1 MLRTSFVLV
10 TLLALCNTN
19 AVSAQPRVDKNVVF
33 GTYSGLAL
41 LMDVHHPARKNGR
54 GVVVINGSGWQR
66 PLGYDAPLLKDDE
79 ADRSVE
85 TLVQPALDAGY
96 TAFVLT
102 HRAAPRFTYPAAV
115 LDVQRGVRYVRHHAA
130 DYGIAPDK
138 LGAIGFSSGGY
149 LALMLG
155 LQDAPGNPG
164 DADPVNREPARVQA
178 VVAIDAPADLR
189 ALSLAGALFAF
200 QFIGA
205 FAIDVATAQP
215 FPAGT
220 AEEKLF
226 REASPISYVS
236 ADDAPVL
243 LIHGSADDLI
253 PVAQAEVLAKSL
265 RAAAV
270 EERLEVV
277 PNGQHV
283 VWSTPGVNWDAFPSM
298 ISQWLDAHLQ

>member
-1 MLRTSFVLV
+1 
-10 TLLALCNTN
+10 
-19 AVSAQPRVDKNVVF
+19 VDRNIVF

-41 LMDVHHPARKNGR
+41 LMDVYQPARKNGR

-66 PLGYDAPLLKDDE
+66 PLGYDAPLLKDD
-79 ADRSVE
+79 DVE
-85 TLVQPALDAGY
+85 TLVAPAVNAGY

-115 LDVQRGVRYVRHHAA
+115 LDVQRGVRYIRHHSA
-130 DYGIAPDK
+130 DYGIDPQK

-155 LQDAPGNPG
+155 LQDGVGVADDP
-164 DADPVNREPARVQA
+164 DPVNREGSRVQA
-178 VVAIDAPADLR
+178 VVAIAAPADLR
-189 ALSLAGALFAF
+189 AMSLAGALFAF
-200 QFIGA
+200 QFAGA
-205 FAIDVATAQP
+205 FAIDVSTAQP

-220 AEEKLF
+220 VEEKLF

-236 ADDAPVL
+236 SDDAPVL

-253 PVAQAEVLAKSL
+253 PVSQAQMLADTLK
-265 RAAAV
+265 AAAV
-270 EERLEVV
+270 ATRFEAV

-283 VWSTPGVNWDAFPSM
+283 VWSTPGTSWETFPPM
-298 ISQWLDAHLQ
+298 IAQWLDAHLK

>member
-1 MLRTSFVLV
+1 VFAALLSLRAADSAT
-10 TLLALCNTN
+10 
-19 AVSAQPRVDKNVVF
+19 AQPHVDKNIVF

-41 LMDVHHPARKNGR
+41 LMDVYHPARKNGR

-66 PLGYDAPLLKDDE
+66 PLGYDAPLLKDDPS
-79 ADRSVE
+79 DDSVD
-85 TLVQPALDAGY
+85 TLVGPAVNAGY
-96 TAFVLT
+96 TVFVLT

-115 LDVQRGVRYVRHHAA
+115 QDIQRGVRYIRHHAV
-130 DYGIAPDK
+130 DYGIDPQK

-155 LQDAPGNPG
+155 LQDGTGIAD
-164 DADPVNREPARVQA
+164 DADPVNREGSRVQA
-178 VVAIDAPADLR
+178 VVAIAAPADLR
-189 ALSLAGALFAF
+189 AMSLAGALFAF
-200 QFIGA
+200 QFAGA
-205 FAIDVATAQP
+205 FAIDVATARP

-236 ADDAPVL
+236 SDDAPVL

-253 PVAQAEVLAKSL
+253 PISQAQTLADTLK
-265 RAAAV
+265 AAAV
-270 EERLEVV
+270 ATRFEAV

-283 VWSTPGVNWDAFPSM
+283 VWSTPGMNWEIFRPLIA
-298 ISQWLDAHLQ
+298 QWLDTHLK